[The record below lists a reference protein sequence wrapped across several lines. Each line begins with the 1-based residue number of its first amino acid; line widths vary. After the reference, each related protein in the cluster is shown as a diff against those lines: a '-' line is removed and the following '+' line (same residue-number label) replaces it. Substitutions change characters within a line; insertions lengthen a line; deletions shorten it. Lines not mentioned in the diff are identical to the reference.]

1 MGVGW
6 DEERPMDVQERPG
19 VGSGDM
25 DQATF
30 AGLVDEYQKQVYALA
45 YRYLRSALDAEDATQ
60 ETFLRAFAN
69 LESYHP
75 QRSFR
80 SWLLSITVHLCIDR
94 LRRERRRLY
103 EPLQPYHLVSG
114 GDSLDARLMSWEDRG
129 EIRRLIDQLPPHY
142 RQLALLRYWDDLT
155 YQEIGRRMGLS
166 TGAVKS
172 RLHRA
177 RRQLVE
183 LAESDAVPLALTPPL
198 PRPSRSGM

>member
-1 MGVGW
+1 M
-6 DEERPMDVQERPG
+6 ELQEG
-19 VGSGDM
+19 CLTGAVELNA
-25 DQATF
+25 ATF
-30 AGLVDEYQKQVYALA
+30 GGLVDEYQKQVYALA
-45 YRYLRSALDAEDATQ
+45 YRYLKSPLDAEDATQ

-69 LESYHP
+69 LDSYHP

-103 EPLQPYHLVSG
+103 EPLEPYHLVAG
-114 GDSLDARLMSWEDRG
+114 GDSLDAGLMNGEYCG
-129 EIRRLIDQLPPHY
+129 EIRHLIDQLPAHY

-155 YQEIGRRMGLS
+155 YQEIGRRVGLS

-177 RRQLVE
+177 RRQLAE
-183 LAESDAVPLALTPPL
+183 LAEARATPQALPPA
-198 PRPSRSGM
+198 PDRV

>member
-1 MGVGW
+1 MEHQDSQGAMGG
-6 DEERPMDVQERPG
+6 E
-19 VGSGDM
+19 M

-30 AGLVDEYQKQVYALA
+30 AALVGEYQPRVYALA
-45 YRYLRSALDAEDATQ
+45 YRYLKSPLDAEDAVQ

-69 LESYHP
+69 LDTYHP

-103 EPLQPYHLVSG
+103 EPLEPYHLVEG
-114 GDSLDARLMSWEDRG
+114 GDSLDASLMSGEYQG
-129 EIRRLIDQLPPHY
+129 EIRDLIDRLPPQY

-155 YQEIGRRMGLS
+155 YQEIGRRVGLS

-177 RRQLVE
+177 RRQLAELVE
-183 LAESDAVPLALTPPL
+183 LQAASLPAPSAPSSLAF
-198 PRPSRSGM
+198 